1 MQKEMRGQIREML
14 SPRRLKREGILDY
27 RRVKQLLAYR
37 TDEGSGRYGLRLWM
51 LMTFQLWKNLFN
63 IGA

>member
-1 MQKEMRGQIREML
+1 ML

-51 LMTFQLWKNLFN
+51 LMTFQLWNNLFN